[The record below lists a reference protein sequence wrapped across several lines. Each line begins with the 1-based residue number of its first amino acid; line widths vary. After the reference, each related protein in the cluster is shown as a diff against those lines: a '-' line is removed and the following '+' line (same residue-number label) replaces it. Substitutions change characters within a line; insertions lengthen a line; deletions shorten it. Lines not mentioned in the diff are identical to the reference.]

1 MATPASEL
9 PRAEGR
15 PIDWV
20 LRPVQRFM
28 RVEAMGGLLLL
39 ACTVIALVWANLPWT
54 EARESYD
61 HLWHTYL
68 SLGFGENFKIKLS
81 LAHFVNDGLMAIF
94 FFVVG
99 LEIKRELLV
108 GELASMRRAAVPIMA
123 AIGGMVVPALIYFGF
138 NPGGNDAQGWAIPMA
153 TDIAFAVG
161 IMALLGRR
169 VPLALKVFVTA
180 LAIVDDLGA
189 VLVIAFFYTEGI
201 EKSALYAAVSMLAV
215 AFVLGRLGVRSP
227 IVYVVI
233 GFFMWNN
240 LLTSG
245 VHATIG
251 GVLLAFTIPAKVR
264 FDGARFVNFAR
275 EAIDRF
281 EERGGNVQDITTRPR
296 AQYAVHGLELAC
308 EHVQTPLRRL
318 EHRLHP
324 WVAFVIMPIFA
335 LANAGIYLGEGLGSA
350 VGSGVGA
357 GVALGLVVGKP
368 VGVMLFTWIAVKSGF
383 GDLPK
388 GANWRQVLG
397 AGFLAGIGFTMSL
410 FIANL
415 AFRYEEE
422 QDLLLLAKV
431 GILGGSLIAGIVGFV
446 LLYTSKPAEPGADDE
461 DDDDDED

>member
-1 MATPASEL
+1 MASPPHVPNTE
-9 PRAEGR
+9 RR
-15 PIDWV
+15 PIDWF
-20 LRPVQRFM
+20 LAPVQRFL

-39 ACTVIALVWANLPWT
+39 GCTVLAMAWANSPWH
-54 EARESYD
+54 ESYE
-61 HLWHTYL
+61 HFWHTYL
-68 SLGFGENFKIKLS
+68 TLGFGDFKIKLS

-99 LEIKRELLV
+99 LEIKREILV
-108 GELASMRRAAVPIMA
+108 GELASFRKAAVPIA
-123 AIGGMVVPALIYFGF
+123 AAVGGMVVPALIYFAI
-138 NPGGNDAQGWAIPMA
+138 NPSGNDSDGWAIPMA

-161 IMALLGRR
+161 IMAILGRR

-189 VLVIAFFYTEGI
+189 VLVIAFFYSDGI
-201 EKSALYAAVSMLAV
+201 AMQALVSALALLAI
-215 AFVLGRLGVRSP
+215 AFVLGRLGVRAP
-227 IVYVVI
+227 LVYAVI

-251 GVLLAFTIPAKVR
+251 GVLLAFTIPSKVR
-264 FDGARFVNFAR
+264 IKGARFAHFAR
-275 EAIDRF
+275 ESIDNF
-281 EERGGNVQDITTRPR
+281 EESGGSVDDIMTNPD
-296 AQYAVHGLELAC
+296 AQHSVHGLELAC

-318 EHRLHP
+318 EHILHP

-335 LANAGIYLGEGLGSA
+335 LANAGIYLGAGFGNA

-357 GVALGLVVGKP
+357 GIGFGLVLGKPIGVAL
-368 VGVMLFTWIAVKSGF
+368 FTLLAVKTGL

-388 GANWRQVLG
+388 GATWRQVIG

-415 AFRYEEE
+415 AFRTADEK
-422 QDLLLLAKV
+422 DLLLIAKA
-431 GILGGSLIAGIVGFV
+431 GILCGSLIAGIVGFV
-446 LLYTSKPAEPGADDE
+446 MLYRSKPADDSTGSE
-461 DDDDDED
+461 R